1 MNNWNLQQEKDLF
14 NEVVDWGTTYYS
26 VILKDGSE
34 RVAYTFADENSD
46 GEINTYCEYCGTN
59 EGVDFDDILMW
70 RKIDDPTDL
79 ETAAK
84 NYTRKLKHI
93 ESRDNAEK
101 TYAQGYEDALSHMFE
116 AFKAGVGWQQCRKG
130 CDHIEAGTPEW
141 WKKEFEE
148 GAFLRGIFETYL
160 KRSGLWKGDW
170 SEVTATRFRY
180 RSNVWC
186 SKYDK
191 LDGDFVEVFIEK
203 IDDTIISECVLFR
216 DFLKW
221 REKIKDRKE

>member
-1 MNNWNLQQEKDLF
+1 MEDAKNKKLTPADVRKLCKAGNIVYIPHHECACCGRPVGWNLRWGSPVEVEFDPSCDCGSGGRTGQDWHTVADWVL
-14 NEVVDWGTTYYS
+14 NEDGTLREEYNWIADSVQGTDANSVD
-26 VILKDGSE
+26 
-34 RVAYTFADENSD
+34 ASD
-46 GEINTYCEYCGTN
+46 T
-59 EGVDFDDILMW
+59 
-70 RKIDDPTDL
+70 P
-79 ETAAK
+79 
-84 NYTRKLKHI
+84 
-93 ESRDNAEK
+93 
-101 TYAQGYEDALSHMFE
+101 E
-116 AFKAGVGWQQCRKG
+116 AFKAGVEWQQCHKG

-141 WKKEFEE
+141 WKKGFEE

-160 KRSGLWKGDW
+160 KHSGLWKGDW